1 MTGPKA
7 QELQMQSF
15 KVQKFKHPI
24 QLDTNKPK
32 VPCRTDG
39 CSLHDLSS
47 VTPCTSAGISS
58 SLFLEPTT
66 TNSPRHVR
74 TSAPAAQSSQRLLNA
89 TGQEN
94 RTTRTSQR
102 KSQHLGN
109 LGSYCM
115 HLPLSSAKALSKGLM
130 LKKLAFFSK
139 GFEVTMVVPKKQVR
153 DRRQASY
160 ICCGK

>member
-1 MTGPKA
+1 MPGPKA

-15 KVQKFKHPI
+15 KVQKFKHPV

-32 VPCRTDG
+32 VPCRPDG

-58 SLFLEPTT
+58 SLFLDPTT
-66 TNSPRHVR
+66 TNNSPWHVR
-74 TSAPAAQSSQRLLNA
+74 TSAPAAQSSQRLLNL

-94 RTTRTSQR
+94 HTTRTSQR

-115 HLPLSSAKALSKGLM
+115 HLPLSSAKGLM

-139 GFEVTMVVPKKQVR
+139 GFEATMVVPKKQVR